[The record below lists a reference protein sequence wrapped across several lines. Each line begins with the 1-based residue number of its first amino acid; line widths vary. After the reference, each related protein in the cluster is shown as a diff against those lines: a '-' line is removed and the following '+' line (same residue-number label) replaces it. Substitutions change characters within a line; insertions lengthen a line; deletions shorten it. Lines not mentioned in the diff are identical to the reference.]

1 MFVLYKRVFTM
12 AKQVNKLICG
22 IASFFIPGLG
32 QLIDGR
38 VQSAIFWFLLV
49 LILGA
54 LVPYVL
60 IPYVGQL
67 GYIVPTI
74 AWILNIINA
83 VR

>member
-1 MFVLYKRVFTM
+1 M
-12 AKQVNKLICG
+12 AKQVNKVICG

-32 QLIDGR
+32 QLINGR

-67 GYIVPTI
+67 GYIVPFI
-74 AWILNIINA
+74 AVVLNIVDA